1 MLKTYPSLAPAV
13 AAGIDRMQANQILGC
28 VAGDDTILIV
38 TQDSDCAR
46 MLSEQVHD
54 LLRGI

>member
-1 MLKTYPSLAPAV
+1 
-13 AAGIDRMQANQILGC
+13 MQANQILGC

-38 TQDSDCAR
+38 TQDEDCAR

>member
-1 MLKTYPSLAPAV
+1 MASAV

-38 TQDSDCAR
+38 TQDADCAR
-46 MLSEQVHD
+46 MLSGQVHD